1 MRYRS
6 RIIATL
12 TVCLLTASPISA
24 QQSVLKPADLQAA
37 MAEKAAADAAR
48 RELVVSILRDEQVR
62 EIARDLSLDLT
73 RAERAVAT
81 LSDADLEAAAAAAG
95 ALQQDLAGEADSV
108 TISITTL
115 LLIIII
121 VILLAN

>member
-12 TVCLLTASPISA
+12 TVCLLSASPISA
-24 QQSVLKPADLQAA
+24 QQSVLKPADLQTA